1 MKKTIKDLKAG
12 ERVKFPT
19 PFSKQINNGCET
31 DFSGQKGI
39 VVENNDKEVYVK
51 LDNHFSIL
59 NEWNNQ
65 LIFCEED
72 LMFDIEVQIL

>member
-1 MKKTIKDLKAG
+1 MEKTIKVLRAG

-19 PFSKQINNGCET
+19 PFSKQINNGWET

-59 NEWNNQ
+59 NEWDNQ